1 MTVRIA
7 GPARR
12 RGLPAVDRLLLRA
25 RARRLLREIERA
37 EHELSIALVD
47 DGEMRALNS
56 AWRGRDRSTDVLA
69 FSLEEGPHAERSGR
83 LLGDVVIGIETAA
96 RQARSRRRGL
106 DDELLRLLVHGALH
120 LVGHDHV
127 RASDARCMRAEERRI
142 LRRLREIGG

>member
-12 RGLPAVDRLLLRA
+12 RGLPAVDRRLLRA
-25 RARRLLREIERA
+25 RARRLLCEIERA
-37 EHELSIALVD
+37 DRELSIALVD

-56 AWRGRDRSTDVLA
+56 AWRGRDRPTDVLA

-83 LLGDVVIGIETAA
+83 LLGDVVIGVETAD

-106 DDELLRLLVHGALH
+106 DDEVLRLLVHGALH

-127 RASDARCMRAEERRI
+127 RAGDARRMRAEERRI
-142 LRRLREIGG
+142 LRQLRSGSG